1 MNPILPA
8 ASPEDLLAR
17 AGTLAIVRP
26 EANGRPKLF
35 VVLLDDGA
43 AVGFNGHVDL
53 GTGIRTALSQ
63 IIAEELDLPM
73 AQVAMVL
80 GDTLWTPDQG
90 STTASETIQFT
101 AVPLRHAAAQA
112 RRWLVARAA
121 ERMGLDPD
129 ELYVTDGQVMA
140 RGGSNQGLSYAELI
154 AGETNVLQLDETTPV
169 KDHSRY
175 SIVGRSAPRVDI
187 PDKATGLHTYVHDVR
202 LPGMLHGRVIRP
214 PYAGRDGG
222 AFIGR
227 SLASV
232 DESSVAG
239 MPGVLQ
245 VVVIHDFVGVVAERE
260 EQAEAAAKAL
270 KVQWNSFEDLPGL
283 NPPENAI
290 RANPSKPRVLRDD
303 GDIDEKLAGAAT
315 RLTRTY
321 VWPYQMHGSIGP
333 CCSVAAFDEAGRL
346 TVWSGTQTQQML
358 KSDLAL
364 LLDMPVEVVEVIRLE
379 TAGSYG
385 RSGMDDVGA
394 DAALLARA
402 VGRPVRVQLSRDQ
415 EHAWEPKGAGQLMD
429 VDGGLDAGGDLYV
442 YDFAS
447 RYPSNMSPMLALL
460 LTRKVEPIPTTQAGG
475 DRTAIPAYRY
485 PSIRAVTHDMPAIV
499 RAAFFRG
506 VSALPN
512 VFAHE
517 SFIDELAELA
527 GVDPV
532 EYRLRY
538 LRDDRVCD
546 LVRAVAER
554 AGWTPHVGPQREQV
568 APDIVRGRG
577 FAYATYVHGPFPGKP
592 AAAAAWVADVEVN
605 TATGEVAVTR
615 VTVGQDSG
623 MMINP
628 DGVRHQIEGNVVQST
643 SRTLMEEV
651 IYDKKAVVSRD
662 WSTYPI
668 LKFTEVPAIDVA
680 LMLRP
685 DDPPMGVGES
695 ASVPSAAAIANAVYD
710 ATGVRFR
717 ELPLTPEKVRAGLLA
732 FAGAQPKPRAKPASK
747 VRTALLAGV
756 AAGAAAAVAL
766 FSPAKPIAPVA
777 PQGAHVYSAE
787 TLERGQLVAAAGNCD
802 GCHTA
807 AEGARLAG
815 GVALHTPFGIV
826 YGTNIT
832 PDVETGIGA
841 WSYPAFERAMR
852 QGISRDGHH
861 LYPAFP
867 YTAFARLTDA
877 DTQALYGYLM
887 AQPAVRAV
895 PPRTELA
902 FPMSVRPLMA
912 GWNALYNK
920 AEPFAPDTTR
930 SAQWNRGAYLVE
942 GAGHCSAC
950 HSPRNALGAEM
961 GGERHLSGGVVDG
974 WDAPPLGA
982 RSPSPVPWTEDA
994 LYSYLR
1000 TGASDQHGAT
1010 AGPMLA
1016 VVAELSVLP
1025 DGDIRA
1031 MAHYLAARAP
1041 AHVSE
1046 KDAAARAQ
1054 ALSQL
1059 GRASLGAPDSV
1070 GARVFDGACAVCHA
1084 NATPDLFGGK
1094 VSLPLSSAVHAA
1106 RPDNLI
1112 RTVMAGVSDP
1122 SKGARGAMPAF
1133 GGQLNDAQLADLVAY
1148 IRRTQAVGK
1157 PAWDDVPQ
1165 TIARIRRQ
1173 TTAPA
1178 HRSAPGDFHQPFTDE
1193 LGPRQIARPL

>member
-1 MNPILPA
+1 MNPSLPA

-17 AGTLAIVRP
+17 PGTLAVVRP

-35 VVLLDDGA
+35 VVLLDTGA
-43 AVGFNGHVDL
+43 CVGFNGHVDL
-53 GTGIRTALSQ
+53 GTGIRTSLSQ

-73 AQVAMVL
+73 ASVAMVL

-101 AVPLRHAAAQA
+101 AVPLRRAAAQA
-112 RRWLVARAA
+112 RRWLVACAA
-121 ERMGLDPD
+121 ERLGIDASALDVA
-129 ELYVTDGQVMA
+129 EGQVLP
-140 RGGSNQGLSYAELI
+140 RGGANKGLSYAELI
-154 AGETNVLQLDETTPV
+154 EGQTIVLPLDETTPV
-169 KDHSRY
+169 KDPGRY
-175 SIVGRSAPRVDI
+175 AIVGRSAPRVDI
-187 PDKATGLHTYVHDVR
+187 PAKATGLHTYVHDVR

-227 SLASV
+227 SLAGV
-232 DESSVAG
+232 DESSVTN
-239 MPGVLQ
+239 MPGVIK
-245 VVVIHDFVGVVAERE
+245 VVTIHDFVGVVAERE
-260 EQAEAAAKAL
+260 DQAEAAARAL
-270 KVQWNSFEDLPGL
+270 KVQWNSFEDLPPL
-283 NPPENAI
+283 NPPANAI
-290 RANPSKPRVLRDD
+290 RANPSKPRILRDD
-303 GDIDEKLAGAAT
+303 GDIDEKLAASAT

-321 VWPYQMHGSIGP
+321 VWPYQMHASIGP
-333 CCSVAAFDEAGRL
+333 CCSVAAFDDNGRL

-364 LLDMPVEVVEVIRLE
+364 LLDMPVSDVEIVRLE

-415 EHAWEPKGAGQLMD
+415 EHAWEPKGAGQLID
-429 VDGGLDAGGDLYV
+429 VDGGLDADGDLYV

-447 RYPSNMSPMLALL
+447 RYPSNLSPMLALL
-460 LTRKVEPIPTTQAGG
+460 LTRKVEPIPSVLSGG
-475 DRTAIPAYRY
+475 DRTAIPAYHY
-485 PSIRAVTHDMPAIV
+485 PSIRAVAHDMPTIV

-532 EYRLRY
+532 EYRLRF
-538 LRDDRVCD
+538 LRDDRVKE
-546 LVRAVAER
+546 LVAAVASR
-554 AGWTPHVGPQREQV
+554 ANWTPHVGAQRERV
-568 APDIVRGRG
+568 SSDVVRGRG

-592 AAAAAWVADVEVN
+592 AAASAWVADVEVN

-628 DGVRHQIEGNVVQST
+628 DGVRHQIEGNVIQST
-643 SRTLMEEV
+643 SRALMEEV
-651 IYDKKAVVSRD
+651 IYNDKAVVSRD

-668 LKFTEVPAIDVA
+668 LKFTEVPPIDVA

-685 DDPPMGVGES
+685 DDPPLGVGES
-695 ASVPSAAAIANAVYD
+695 ASVPSAAAIVNAVYD

-717 ELPLTPEKVRAGLLA
+717 ELPLTPEKVRAGILA
-732 FAGAQPKPRAKPASK
+732 LAGGAPLKPKPPPR
-747 VRTALLAGV
+747 LAVMISGI
-756 AAGAAAAVAL
+756 AAAAAAAIGAVVA
-766 FSPAKPIAPVA
+766 PASAIAPIA

-787 TLERGQLVAAAGNCD
+787 TIERGRLVAAAGDCQ
-802 GCHTA
+802 GCHTTPD
-807 AEGARLAG
+807 GPSLAG

-832 PDVETGIGA
+832 PDPQTGIGA

-877 DTQALYGYLM
+877 DMQALYAYLM
-887 AQPAVRAV
+887 AQPAVHA
-895 PPRTELA
+895 PSPRTKLA
-902 FPMSVRPLMA
+902 FPMSVRPLVA

-920 AEPFAPDTTR
+920 ADAFTADPSR

-961 GGERHLSGGVVDG
+961 GGEHHLSGGVVDG
-974 WDAPPLGA
+974 WDAPALGA
-982 RSPSPVPWTEDA
+982 GSPSPAPWTEA
-994 LYSYLR
+994 SLYSYLR

-1016 VVAELSVLP
+1016 VVAGMSALP
-1025 DGDIRA
+1025 DSDIRA
-1031 MAHYLAARAP
+1031 MAHYLASLAP
-1041 AHVSE
+1041 TAVSE
-1046 KDAAARAQ
+1046 TEAAARAQ
-1054 ALSQL
+1054 ALSQHGL
-1059 GRASLGAPDSV
+1059 ASLGAPDSV

-1084 NATPDLFGGK
+1084 NATPDMFGGK
-1094 VSLPLSSAVHAA
+1094 VSLPLSSTVNAA
-1106 RPDNLI
+1106 RADNLI
-1112 RTVMAGVSDP
+1112 RTIMSGVSDP

-1133 GGQLNDAQLADLVAY
+1133 GRQLNDSQLADLVDY
-1148 IRRTQAVGK
+1148 IRRTQTVGK
-1157 PAWDDVPQ
+1157 PAWKNVPD

-1173 TTAPA
+1173 M
-1178 HRSAPGDFHQPFTDE
+1178 G
-1193 LGPRQIARPL
+1193 G

>member
-1 MNPILPA
+1 MNPVLPA
-8 ASPEDLLAR
+8 ASPEDLLTR
-17 AGTLAIVRP
+17 PGTLAIVRP
-26 EANGRPKLF
+26 EANGRPKIF

-43 AVGFNGHVDL
+43 CVGFNGHVDL
-53 GTGIRTALSQ
+53 GTGIRTSLSQ

-73 AQVAMVL
+73 AAVAMVL

-101 AVPLRHAAAQA
+101 AVPLRRAAAQA
-112 RRWLVARAA
+112 RRGLVARAA
-121 ERMGLDPD
+121 ERLGLDAAD
-129 ELYVTDGQVMA
+129 LDVGAGQVIP
-140 RGGSNQGLSYAELI
+140 RGGANQGLSYAELI
-154 AGETNVLQLDETTPV
+154 ADETIVLQLDDTTPV
-169 KDHSRY
+169 KDHTRY
-175 SIVGRSAPRVDI
+175 SIVGRSVPRVDI
-187 PDKATGLHTYVHDVR
+187 PLKATGQFTYVHDVR

-214 PYAGRDGG
+214 PYGGRDGG

-227 SLASV
+227 SLAHV
-232 DESSVAG
+232 DESSVTS
-239 MPGVLQ
+239 MPGVIE

-260 EQAEAAAKAL
+260 DQAEAAAQAL
-270 KVQWNSFEDLPGL
+270 KVQWNGFEDLPGL
-283 NPPENAI
+283 NPPEKAI
-290 RANPSKPRVLRDD
+290 RANPSQARVLRDD
-303 GDIDEKLAGAAT
+303 GDVDEKLADAAT
-315 RLTRTY
+315 RLTRSY
-321 VWPYQMHGSIGP
+321 IWPYQMHGSIGP
-333 CCSVAAFDEAGRL
+333 CCSVAAFDDAGRL

-364 LLDMPVEVVEVIRLE
+364 LLDIPVEDVEVVRLE

-415 EHAWEPKGAGQLMD
+415 EHAWEPKGTGQVMD
-429 VDGGLDAGGDLYV
+429 VDGGLDADGDLYV

-460 LTRKVEPIPTTQAGG
+460 LTRKVEPIPASQAGG
-475 DRTAIPAYRY
+475 DRTAIPAYHY
-485 PSIRAVTHDMPAIV
+485 PSIRAVAHDMPAIV

-517 SFIDELAELA
+517 SYIDELAELA

-538 LRDDRVCD
+538 LRDDRVKE
-546 LVRAVAER
+546 LVAAVAER
-554 AGWTPHVGPQREQV
+554 AGWTPHVGPQREQA
-568 APDIVRGRG
+568 APDVVRGRG

-605 TATGEVAVTR
+605 TATGEIAVTR

-643 SRTLMEEV
+643 SRALMEEV
-651 IYDKKAVVSRD
+651 IYDEKAVISRD

-717 ELPLTPEKVRAGLLA
+717 ELPLTPEKVRAGLVALA
-732 FAGAQPKPRAKPASK
+732 GGPPPRPKPAKRRLALLLSG
-747 VRTALLAGV
+747 VAAAAAAATALLA
-756 AAGAAAAVAL
+756 
-766 FSPAKPIAPVA
+766 PARPIAPIA
-777 PQGAHVYSAE
+777 PQGADVFSAE
-787 TLERGQLVAAAGNCD
+787 TIERGRLVAAASNCQ
-802 GCHTA
+802 GCHTTA
-807 AEGARLAG
+807 DGAPLAG

-832 PDVETGIGA
+832 PDLTTGIGA
-841 WSYPAFERAMR
+841 WSYAAFERAMR

-867 YTAFARLTDA
+867 YTAFARFTDA
-877 DTQALYGYLM
+877 DMQALYAYLM
-887 AQPAVRAV
+887 AQPAFHA
-895 PPRTELA
+895 PPPQTKLA

-920 AEPFAPDTTR
+920 AEPFTSDPAR

-950 HSPRNALGAEM
+950 HSPRNLLGAEE
-961 GGERHLSGGVVDG
+961 GGGRHLSGGVADY
-974 WDAPPLGA
+974 WDAPALGPG
-982 RSPSPVPWTEDA
+982 SPAPVPWTEEA

-1016 VVAELSVLP
+1016 VVAELSDLP
-1025 DGDIRA
+1025 DSDIRA
-1031 MAHYLAARAP
+1031 MAHYLASREP
-1041 AHVSE
+1041 GSISE

-1054 ALSQL
+1054 AFTQL
-1059 GRASLGAPDSV
+1059 GRASLGPKNGV
-1070 GARVFDGACAVCHA
+1070 GARVFEGACAVCHA
-1084 NATPDLFGGK
+1084 NTTPDLFGGK
-1094 VSLPLSSAVHAA
+1094 VSLPLSSTVNAA

-1112 RTVMAGVSDP
+1112 RTVLAGVSDP

-1133 GGQLNDAQLADLVAY
+1133 GRQLTDAQLAELVAY
-1148 IRRTQAVGK
+1148 VRRTQAVGK
-1157 PAWDDVPQ
+1157 PAWDKVPE
-1165 TIARIRRQ
+1165 TIRRIRQ
-1173 TTAPA
+1173 EA
-1178 HRSAPGDFHQPFTDE
+1178 G
-1193 LGPRQIARPL
+1193 G